1 MSVSHVFTAS
11 RHQVS
16 RIYSLFTTYNVII
29 VSTTITVQKD
39 AGIGVFERL
48 CVLLAVVTDYVVS
61 GVSTAI
67 VVYICN
73 VVVYAIVVIV

>member
-1 MSVSHVFTAS
+1 M
-11 RHQVS
+11 
-16 RIYSLFTTYNVII
+16 

-73 VVVYAIVVIV
+73 VVVYAIVVIVSLTVDIVSIFLFLRDRTLLII